1 MKKIINKLKIIFLS
15 RLKDNKEEWVRE
27 RRMIC
32 LRCENNSINSSRFNI
47 YRFFLTTLSTLLS
60 FLTGRLKEEGSVG
73 YCNICGCDNY
83 HKTLEDSE
91 QCSDNP
97 PKWEALKNGSIKLD
111 IFTERKQKATIKN
124 TQQTEKI
131 I

>member
-1 MKKIINKLKIIFLS
+1 MKKLINKLKIIFLS

-32 LRCENNSINSSRFNI
+32 LRCENNSINSSRFNV

-111 IFTERKQKATIKN
+111 IIGERKQKIY
-124 TQQTEKI
+124 
-131 I
+131 

>member
-1 MKKIINKLKIIFLS
+1 MINKIKKIIQS

-111 IFTERKQKATIKN
+111 IITERKQKATIKN
-124 TQQTEKI
+124 TQQTERI

>member
-1 MKKIINKLKIIFLS
+1 MIDKIKKIILS
-15 RLKDNKEEWVRE
+15 RLKDNKEKWVRD

-32 LRCENNSINSSRFNI
+32 LRCENNSINSSRFNV

-73 YCNICGCDNY
+73 YCNICWCDNY

-111 IFTERKQKATIKN
+111 IIGERKQKIY
-124 TQQTEKI
+124 
-131 I
+131 

>member
-1 MKKIINKLKIIFLS
+1 MINKIKKIILS
-15 RLKDNKEEWVRE
+15 RLKDNKEEWVRD

-32 LRCENNSINSSRFNI
+32 LRCENNSINSGRFSV

-83 HKTLEDSE
+83 HKTLEASE

-97 PKWEALKNGSIKLD
+97 PKWETLSDGSIKLD
-111 IFTERKQKATIKN
+111 VFKERKQKIY
-124 TQQTEKI
+124 
-131 I
+131 

>member
-1 MKKIINKLKIIFLS
+1 
-15 RLKDNKEEWVRE
+15 
-27 RRMIC
+27 MIC
-32 LRCENNSINSSRFNI
+32 LRCENNSINSSRFSV
-47 YRFFLTTLSTLLS
+47 YRFFLATLSTLLS

>member
-32 LRCENNSINSSRFNI
+32 LRCENNSINSSRFSV
-47 YRFFLTTLSTLLS
+47 YRFFLATLSTLLS

>member
-1 MKKIINKLKIIFLS
+1 MINKIKKIILS

-32 LRCENNSINSSRFNI
+32 LRCENNSINSGRFSV

-97 PKWEALKNGSIKLD
+97 PKWESLSDGSIKLD
-111 IFTERKQKATIKN
+111 VFTERKQKAAINKN
-124 TQQTEKI
+124 TQTNRKNYLN
-131 I
+131 

>member
-1 MKKIINKLKIIFLS
+1 MIDKIKKIILS
-15 RLKDNKEEWVRE
+15 RLKDNKEKWVRD

-32 LRCENNSINSSRFNI
+32 LRCENNSINSSRFNS

-83 HKTLEDSE
+83 FKTLTEE
-91 QCSDNP
+91 EKCSDNP
-97 PKWEALKNGSIKLD
+97 PRWETLENGTLKLE
-111 IFTERKQKATIKN
+111 IFAERKEKTTTNKIQTANRKN
-124 TQQTEKI
+124 YLE
-131 I
+131 